1 MNAEE
6 IIELQA
12 SLETQDSQ
20 LRSRWQ
26 DEANYIFPRE
36 TNITS
41 YSIPVRNNVVLYD
54 TTGVTESDNMVSGLL
69 TNLVPAGQKFFSF
82 TTDDEYVK
90 ELDECKSY
98 VAKATSAL
106 HEALFSSNY
115 ILQLCETL
123 RALVVHGTGNSYSE
137 WKNGGLNFT
146 DWDISRYQI
155 LEDFSGK
162 VDTIFIKFPKTAKQ
176 AYEEWGPKAGK
187 SIVEIFEG
195 SSADPKKINEVFW
208 FIHMVKPRKNWN
220 PRLEDYTQWPFE
232 SRYVGIKDKSD
243 ISEGGYPEFPYCV
256 PRWTKTTGD
265 AHGRGIGTMILP
277 QVKMVNVN
285 KRDFNE
291 CANKHVNPP
300 LDVLQSF
307 TGTYKTFPGAR
318 NNVMELPTAQAPSY
332 NFGNFPISK
341 DTLEFER
348 QVIKDAF
355 YHDAFAPLSGLTGDR
370 RNELE
375 IRQRIMEAFRKI
387 GSPIGR
393 LESELFTPQ
402 LTRCYHLMVRNGAI
416 GPPPAI
422 LQGRNLKIV
431 YKGPLSLAQQNSE
444 ATASQQVISIVVEAE
459 KASPS
464 FTGALDNFNVD
475 KVVRRWARIEGMN
488 EDDLATMEEVNAKR
502 IQRKQE
508 QEHRK
513 MLEAAQLAAGAYG
526 QTTKAPEKG
535 SAAEQMSGVK

>member
-6 IIELQA
+6 IIELQKN
-12 SLETQDSQ
+12 LESQDAV

-36 TNITS
+36 SNITNIT
-41 YSIPVRNNVVLYD
+41 IPVGKNVILYD
-54 TTGVTESDNMVSGLL
+54 TTGVTESDNMTSGLL

-82 TTDDEYVK
+82 TTDDEKIK
-90 ELDECKSY
+90 EMDICKSY
-98 VAKATSAL
+98 MAKATEAL
-106 HEALFSSNY
+106 HEELFSSNY
-115 ILQLCETL
+115 ILQLGETL
-123 RALVVHGTGNSYSE
+123 RALVVHGTGNNYSE

-155 LEDFSGK
+155 LEDFSGR
-162 VDTIFIKFPKTAKQ
+162 VDTMVLKFPKTAKQ
-176 AYEEWGPKAGK
+176 AYEKWGDKAGK
-187 SIVEIFEG
+187 SIVELFEG
-195 SSADPKKINEVFW
+195 HSIDTKKQNDTFW
-208 FIHMVKPRKNWN
+208 FIHLVRPRKNWN
-220 PRLEDYTQWPFE
+220 PRFEDYLNMPFE
-232 SRYVGIKDKSD
+232 SKYVNVKDKTE
-243 ISEGGYPEFPYCV
+243 IVEGGYQEFPYCV

-291 CANKHVNPP
+291 CGNKHVNPP
-300 LDVLQSF
+300 MEILVEF
-307 TGTYKTFPGAR
+307 EGTYKTFPGAR
-318 NNVMELPTAQAPSY
+318 NEVMTLPSAGVVQGIQ
-332 NFGNFPISK
+332 GNFPITK

-375 IRQRIMEAFRKI
+375 IRQRIMESFRKI
-387 GSPIGR
+387 GTPIGR

-402 LTRCYHLMVRNGAI
+402 LTRGYHLMVRNGAF
-416 GPPPAI
+416 PPPPPE
-422 LQGRNLKIV
+422 LQGRKLKIV

-459 KASPS
+459 KASTS
-464 FTGALDNFNVD
+464 FAGALDNFNVD

-488 EDDLATMEEVNAKR
+488 EDDLATIEEIEAKR
-502 IQRKQE
+502 EQRRQDIE
-508 QEHRK
+508 RQRS
-513 MLEAAQLAAGAYG
+513 LEAAQVAAGAYG

-535 SAAEQMSGVK
+535 SAAEVMRGA